1 MHRLAPDADQR
12 LRSVLDCSG
21 PVLLCLDYD
30 GVLAPI
36 VADPAQAVIH
46 PRAAEVL
53 VAAAPRIRDIAVV
66 TGRPARQAVGL
77 GRLDEL
83 AADLAARGCSLQVR
97 GQYGAQR
104 WSPDGGVVSPP
115 APAGLAG
122 IEGELPA
129 LLASAGAT
137 TAIVEHKGLALAVH
151 TRRMDQP
158 DQALS
163 RIRRALEPAAARWG
177 LVVEPGRFVVEL
189 RAPGHDKGGA
199 VRDLVGSLAPA
210 AIVYIGDDLGD
221 VPAFEAVAD
230 LRSGGLAGLL
240 VCSASEEERA
250 LLDLADLAVPG
261 PDGVM
266 DLIDELWRT

>member
-1 MHRLAPDADQR
+1 MDRLAADADQR
-12 LRSVLDCSG
+12 LESVLVCDG

-53 VAAAPRIRDIAVV
+53 GAAAPRLRDVAVV

-77 GRLDEL
+77 GRLDEI

-104 WSPDGGVVSPP
+104 WSPGEGVVSAPVPP
-115 APAGLAG
+115 GLAG
-122 IEGELPA
+122 IEGEMPG
-129 LLASAGAT
+129 LLAAAGAA

-158 DQALS
+158 ERALT
-163 RIRRALEPAAARWG
+163 RIREVLEPAAARWG
-177 LVVEPGRFVVEL
+177 LIVEPGRFVVEL
-189 RAPGHDKGGA
+189 RAPGHDKGGV
-199 VRDLVGSLAPA
+199 VRDLVTSLRPEAV
-210 AIVYIGDDLGD
+210 VYVGDDLGD
-221 VPAFEAVAD
+221 IPAFEAIAD
-230 LRSGGLAGLL
+230 LRGEGLAGLL
-240 VCSASEEERA
+240 VCSASEEEQA
-250 LLDLADLAVPG
+250 LLELADVAVAG

-266 DLIDELWRT
+266 DLLDDLWGA